1 MPFLLFNTLIKQ
13 FFFYLWCLIKFS
25 ESMSQ
30 IKLINI
36 VGARPQ
42 IIKASAI
49 SRAIRNYYSNQITE
63 IIVHTG
69 QHYDKEM
76 SEVFFDELEIHKPH
90 YNLGVGSAGHG
101 KQTSLMI
108 TGIEEILVK
117 EKPDC
122 VLLYGD
128 TNSTLAGA
136 LAAAKLHF
144 PVIHIEAGL
153 RSFNKTM
160 PEELNRIMSDHSS
173 TLLFAPTNAAF
184 KNLMNEGFKPENSPP
199 YTISNPKIYLTG
211 DIMYDNTL
219 FFAGLAEKKKK
230 GFLEKLSLKRDNYV
244 LVTIHRDTNTD
255 DIDRLREILIAL
267 KSLAEENDIVLV
279 MPFHPRTIVSL
290 KNRLEKLYDE
300 LIHCSY
306 LKIIPPVSFLEMI
319 LLEKSCR
326 MIVTD
331 SGGVQKES
339 HFFKKPCII
348 LRNETEWIEL
358 VNNGTSKLVGADQV
372 LIRHEFLSF
381 MNSHSVLEYPG
392 FYGDGKAAEF
402 ILSEILLMFEKEQHL

>member
-1 MPFLLFNTLIKQ
+1 MH
-13 FFFYLWCLIKFS
+13 
-25 ESMSQ
+25 
-30 IKLINI
+30 IKLLNL

-49 SRAIRNYYSNQITE
+49 SRAIRTRFSDDITE
-63 IIVHTG
+63 IFVHTG

-76 SEVFFDELEIHKPH
+76 SEVFFDELEIHKPD

-101 KQTSLMI
+101 KQTSMMI
-108 TGIEEILVK
+108 TGIEEVLMK

-122 VLLYGD
+122 VILYGD
-128 TNSTLAGA
+128 TNSTLAGS
-136 LAAAKLHF
+136 LAASKLHF

-184 KNLMNEGFKPENSPP
+184 KNLMNEGFRPENSPP
-199 YTISNPKIYLTG
+199 YTIDNPKIYLTG
-211 DIMYDNTL
+211 DIMYDNML
-219 FFAGLAEKKKK
+219 FFAGLAEKKKADILHQL
-230 GFLEKLSLKRDNYV
+230 GLERDNFI

-255 DIDRLREILIAL
+255 DIIRLNNIFSTL
-267 KSLAEENDIVLV
+267 KSLAEERKTTLV
-279 MPFHPRTIVSL
+279 MPLHPRTIISL
-290 KNRLEKLYDE
+290 KTKLIDLYDE
-300 LIHCSY
+300 LCDCRFI
-306 LKIIPPVSFLEMI
+306 KIIPPVSYLEMI
-319 LLEKSCR
+319 LLEKNCR

-339 HFFKKPCII
+339 HFFKRPCIV
-348 LRNETEWIEL
+348 LRKETEWIEL
-358 VNNGTSKLVGADQV
+358 IINRTSVLVDADPDQ
-372 LIRHEFLSF
+372 IRQQFLRL
-381 MNSHSVLEYPG
+381 MDSHSELDYPG

-402 ILSEILLMFEKEQHL
+402 ILKEVLLLFDI

>member
-1 MPFLLFNTLIKQ
+1 
-13 FFFYLWCLIKFS
+13 
-25 ESMSQ
+25 MSH
-30 IKLINI
+30 IKLVNI

-49 SRAIRNYYSNQITE
+49 SRAIRKHYSEEITE

-69 QHYDKEM
+69 QHYDREL
-76 SEVFFDELEIHKPH
+76 SEIFFDELEIHKPH
-90 YNLGVGSAGHG
+90 YNLGVGSAKHG
-101 KQTSLMI
+101 RQTSLMI
-108 TGIEEILVK
+108 TGIEEVLLN

-136 LAAAKLHF
+136 LAASKQHF

-160 PEELNRIMSDHSS
+160 PEELNRIMSDHAS

-184 KNLMNEGFKPENSPP
+184 KNLMAEGFRPENSPP
-199 YTISNPKIYLTG
+199 YTIDNPKIYLTG

-219 FFAGLAEKKKK
+219 FFAGLAEKKKAHY
-230 GFLEKLSLKRDNYV
+230 LERLSIVRNEYV

-255 DIDRLREILIAL
+255 DIVRLNEILTTL
-267 KSLAEENDIVLV
+267 KSLAIENNIVLV
-279 MPFHPRTIVSL
+279 MPLHPRTLVSL
-290 KNRLEKLYDE
+290 KAKLNNLYLELNACDH
-300 LIHCSY
+300 I
-306 LKIIPPVSFLEMI
+306 KIIPPVSYLEMI
-319 LLEKSCR
+319 LLEKNCR
-326 MIVTD
+326 MIITD

-339 HFFKKPCII
+339 HFFRKPCIV

-358 VNNGTSKLVGADQV
+358 VNNGTAKIVGADPV
-372 LIRHEFLSF
+372 RIRSEFLKF
-381 MNSHSVLEYPG
+381 ADSHAKLEYPG
-392 FYGDGKAAEF
+392 FYGDGKTAEF
-402 ILSEILLMFEKEQHL
+402 ILNEILLMFEKE

>member
-1 MPFLLFNTLIKQ
+1 MPR
-13 FFFYLWCLIKFS
+13 
-25 ESMSQ
+25 
-30 IKLINI
+30 IKLLNI

-49 SRAIRNYYSNQITE
+49 SRAIREQYSEDISE

-90 YNLGVGSAGHG
+90 YNLGVGSARHG

-108 TGIEEILVK
+108 TGIEELLLN

-122 VLLYGD
+122 VVLYGD

-136 LAAAKLHF
+136 LAASKLHF

-184 KNLMNEGFKPENSPP
+184 KNLMSEGFRPENSPP

-219 FFAGLAEKKKK
+219 FFAGLAEKKKADY
-230 GFLEKLSLKRDNYV
+230 LERLSITRNNYI
-244 LVTIHRDTNTD
+244 LVTIHRDSNTD
-255 DIDRLREILIAL
+255 DINVLNGILTTL
-267 KSLAEENDIVLV
+267 KNLAVEKDIVLV
-279 MPFHPRTIVSL
+279 MPLHPRTIVTL
-290 KNRLEKLYDE
+290 KNKLNNLFIE
-300 LIHCSY
+300 LRNCSHI
-306 LKIIPPVSFLEMI
+306 KVIPPVSFLEMI
-319 LLEKSCR
+319 LLERNCR
-326 MIVTD
+326 MIITD

-339 HFFKKPCII
+339 HFFKKPCIV

-358 VNNGTSKLVGADQV
+358 VNNGAAKLAGSDPVR
-372 LIRHEFLSF
+372 IREEFLALMDSNNDF
-381 MNSHSVLEYPG
+381 EYPA
-392 FYGDGKAAEF
+392 FYGDGKTAEF
-402 ILSEILLMFEKEQHL
+402 ILDEILMMFEKE

>member
-1 MPFLLFNTLIKQ
+1 MP
-13 FFFYLWCLIKFS
+13 
-25 ESMSQ
+25 Q
-30 IKLINI
+30 IKILNI

-49 SRAIRNYYSNQITE
+49 SRAIRNQFSDQITE

-76 SEVFFDELEIHKPH
+76 SGVFFDELEIHKPH

-101 KQTSLMI
+101 RQTSMMI
-108 TGIEEILVK
+108 TGIEEVLLK

-122 VLLYGD
+122 VVLYGD

-136 LAAAKLHF
+136 LAASKLHF

-173 TLLFAPTNAAF
+173 TLLFAPTNSAF
-184 KNLMNEGFKPENSPP
+184 KNLMSEGFRPENSPP
-199 YTISNPKIYLTG
+199 YTIDNPKIYLTG

-219 FFAGLAEKKKK
+219 FFSGLAEQKKATLLNHLN
-230 GFLEKLSLKRDNYV
+230 LERDNFI

-255 DIDRLREILIAL
+255 DIKRLKEILFTLMA
-267 KSLAEENDIVLV
+267 LAEEQKITLV
-279 MPFHPRTIVSL
+279 MPFHPRTIISL
-290 KNRLEKLYDE
+290 KSRLEIFYNE
-300 LIHCSY
+300 LCISKY
-306 LKIIPPVSFLEMI
+306 IKIIPPVSYLEMT
-319 LLEKSCR
+319 LLEKNCR

-339 HFFKKPCII
+339 HFNKKPCIV
-348 LRNETEWIEL
+348 LRKETEWIEL
-358 VNNGTSKLVGADQV
+358 VKNGTAKLVDADPDT
-372 LIRHEFLSF
+372 IRLEFNNF
-381 MNSHSVLEYPG
+381 MQSHKSLEYPG
-392 FYGDGKAAEF
+392 FYGNGKTAEF
-402 ILSEILLMFEKEQHL
+402 ILSEILLMFEKE

>member
-1 MPFLLFNTLIKQ
+1 
-13 FFFYLWCLIKFS
+13 
-25 ESMSQ
+25 MSP
-30 IKLINI
+30 IKLLNI

-42 IIKASAI
+42 IIKSSAI
-49 SRAIRNYYSNQITE
+49 SRAIRKYFSKEITE
-63 IIVHTG
+63 ILVHTG
-69 QHYDKEM
+69 QHYDKEL
-76 SEVFFDELEIHKPH
+76 SEIFFDELEIHKPD

-101 KQTSLMI
+101 RQTSMMI
-108 TGIEEILVK
+108 TGIEEVLIK

-136 LAAAKLHF
+136 LAASKLHF

-184 KNLMNEGFKPENSPP
+184 KNLMSEGFRPENSPP
-199 YTISNPKIYLTG
+199 YTIDNPKIYLTG

-219 FFAGLAEKKKK
+219 FFADLAEKKKSEV
-230 GFLEKLSLKRDNYV
+230 LDNLSLVRDNFI

-255 DIDRLREILIAL
+255 DPSRLKDILVTL
-267 KSLAEENDIVLV
+267 KTLSEEKATTMV
-279 MPFHPRTIVSL
+279 MPFHPRTIICLKTKLKSL
-290 KNRLEKLYDE
+290 YKE
-300 LIHCSY
+300 LQESSY
-306 LKIIPPVSFLEMI
+306 IKIIPPVSFLEMI
-319 LLEKSCR
+319 LLEKNCK

-339 HFFKKPCII
+339 HFFKKPCLV
-348 LRNETEWIEL
+348 LRKETEWIEL
-358 VNNGTSKLVGADQV
+358 VNNGTAKLVDADSV
-372 LIRHEFLSF
+372 RIKDEFLKLFDSQA
-381 MNSHSVLEYPG
+381 VLDYPG
-392 FYGDGKAAEF
+392 FYGNGKTAEF
-402 ILSEILLMFEKEQHL
+402 ILKEILLMFEKV